1 MLGAIIGDIVGS
13 PYEFSYNRMNMS
25 GIPFWNRDCRFTDDT
40 VMTLAVADALMR
52 SIDEGSD
59 FRQEAVKSMRRFALR
74 YPAAGYGGRFSMWV
88 VEDDPQPYG
97 SWGNGSAMRVSS
109 VGWAFESLDETE
121 RMAAASADVTHNHP
135 EGIKG
140 AQATAAAIFLA
151 RTGSTKERIKAYIE
165 ERFGYDLGFTIE
177 QIRPEYSY
185 DVSCQGSVP
194 QSIVAFLEAQDYE
207 QTVKLAISLGGDTD
221 TMACIGGSIAEAF
234 WGVPEEIALEGRKH
248 LDPFLNGVLDRWS
261 EWLARR
267 SA

>member
-52 SIDEGSD
+52 SLDEGVD

-109 VGWAFESLDETE
+109 LGWAFDSLEETE

-151 RTGSTKERIKAYIE
+151 RTGSTKEQIKAYIE

-177 QIRPEYSY
+177 QIRPEYSH

-194 QSIVAFLEAQDYE
+194 QSIVAFLEARDYE

-234 WGVPEEIALEGRKH
+234 WSVPEEIALEGRRH
-248 LDPFLNGVLDRWS
+248 LDPFLNGVLDSWS
-261 EWLARR
+261 EWLAKRR
-267 SA
+267 A

>member
-109 VGWAFESLDETE
+109 VGWAFESLEETE

-177 QIRPEYSY
+177 QIRPEYS
-185 DVSCQGSVP
+185 
-194 QSIVAFLEAQDYE
+194 
-207 QTVKLAISLGGDTD
+207 
-221 TMACIGGSIAEAF
+221 
-234 WGVPEEIALEGRKH
+234 
-248 LDPFLNGVLDRWS
+248 
-261 EWLARR
+261 
-267 SA
+267 

>member
-25 GIPFWNRDCRFTDDT
+25 GIPFWNRDCRFTDDS
-40 VMTLAVADALMR
+40 VMTLAIADALMR
-52 SIDEGSD
+52 SEDEGSD

-109 VGWAFESLDETE
+109 VGWAFDSLEETE

-151 RTGSTKERIKAYIE
+151 RTGSTKEQIKSYIE
-165 ERFGYDLGFTIE
+165 QRFGYDLNFTIE

-207 QTVKLAISLGGDTD
+207 QTVKLVISLGGDTD

-234 WGVPEEIALEGRKH
+234 WGIPDEIESKGREY
-248 LDPFLNGVLDRWS
+248 LDPFLNDVIDRWN
-261 EWLARR
+261 EWLAKRR
-267 SA
+267 A

>member
-1 MLGAIIGDIVGS
+1 MLGSIIGDIVGS

-109 VGWAFESLDETE
+109 VGWAFESLEETE

-185 DVSCQGSVP
+185 DVSCQGNVP

-234 WGVPEEIALEGRKH
+234 WGVPKEIALEGRRH